1 MSSSSRSIA
10 AARSR
15 RAGES
20 QPPVSGG
27 RPGTSIGSHAAF
39 APPQPPSNNVRVAK
53 APIQQQQQQMPQ
65 NGLPFS
71 KLSISDAIGLVTLR
85 LGRVEQ
91 FVIDFE
97 NGELSSNTKSG
108 ASIPENSKIV
118 DNSVLTT
125 IINRLDSLE
134 KREGTNASTVASTFA
149 SSFASLDQVSKLE
162 KDLKETR
169 ELLSHL
175 IYKLELFSKETNDK
189 FCDFEGAI
197 SEIEKNM
204 EVHQFVDT
212 NDTLNIV
219 VAEQTPD
226 VVTEGNISLTTVDLK
241 NQTVDLKNQTVDLK
255 NPTVDL
261 KNPTVDLKNLI
272 KQEFSESNL

>member
-27 RPGTSIGSHAAF
+27 RPGTSIASHSAF
-39 APPQPPSNNVRVAK
+39 VQQQMPPPPSNNVRVAK
-53 APIQQQQQQMPQ
+53 QPIQQQMPPQ
-65 NGLPFS
+65 GASPFT

-91 FVIDFE
+91 FIIDFE
-97 NGELSSNTKSG
+97 HGEVSSNTKSG

-134 KREGTNASTVASTFA
+134 KREGSNASSVANTFA

-189 FCDFEGAI
+189 FVDFEGAI
-197 SEIEKNM
+197 TEIEKNM

-212 NDTLNIV
+212 NEILNVV

-226 VVTEGNISLTTVDLK
+226 VVTEGNISLTNVDLK

-255 NPTVDL
+255 N
-261 KNPTVDLKNLI
+261 LI

>member
-53 APIQQQQQQMPQ
+53 APIHQQQQQQMPQ

-91 FVIDFE
+91 FIIDFD
-97 NGELSSNTKSG
+97 NGNIVNSNSKG

-134 KREGTNASTVASTFA
+134 KREGTSVNANSFA

-189 FCDFEGAI
+189 FGDFEGAI
-197 SEIEKNM
+197 TEIEKNM

-212 NDTLNIV
+212 NEILNVV

-241 NQTVDLKNQTVDLK
+241 NQTVDLKNL
-255 NPTVDL
+255 
-261 KNPTVDLKNLI
+261 TVDLKNLI

>member
-39 APPQPPSNNVRVAK
+39 SQQQQMPPQPPQNNVRVAK
-53 APIQQQQQQMPQ
+53 APMQQQQQSKMSQQQMPQ

-85 LGRVEQ
+85 LGRIEQ

-97 NGELSSNTKSG
+97 NGEMSSNMKLE
-108 ASIPENSKIV
+108 ASIPENSRIV

-134 KREGTNASTVASTFA
+134 KKEGSSANANANASSVASLEQIA
-149 SSFASLDQVSKLE
+149 KIE
-162 KDLKETR
+162 KDLKETK

-189 FCDFEGAI
+189 FGDFEGAI

-212 NDTLNIV
+212 NEILNV
-219 VAEQTPD
+219 VVTEQTPD
-226 VVTEGNISLTTVDLK
+226 IVTEGNISLTTL
-241 NQTVDLKNQTVDLK
+241 
-255 NPTVDL
+255 
-261 KNPTVDLKNLI
+261 DLKNLI
-272 KQEFSESNL
+272 KQEFSASESTL

>member
-97 NGELSSNTKSG
+97 NDNIVNSNSKG

-134 KREGTNASTVASTFA
+134 KREGTSVNANSFA

-189 FCDFEGAI
+189 FGDFEGAI
-197 SEIEKNM
+197 TEIEKNM

-212 NDTLNIV
+212 NEILNVV

-226 VVTEGNISLTTVDLK
+226 VVTDGNISLTTVDLKNPTVDLKNLTVDLK
-241 NQTVDLKNQTVDLK
+241 NQTVDLKNH
-255 NPTVDL
+255 
-261 KNPTVDLKNLI
+261 TVDLKNLI

>member
-27 RPGTSIGSHAAF
+27 RPGTSIASHSAF
-39 APPQPPSNNVRVAK
+39 SQQQMPPQPPNNVRVAK
-53 APIQQQQQQMPQ
+53 APVQQQSKMPQQQMPQ

-85 LGRVEQ
+85 LGRIEQ

-97 NGELSSNTKSG
+97 SGNIANSSQSSG
-108 ASIPENSKIV
+108 GIPENSRVV

-134 KREGTNASTVASTFA
+134 KREGSSASSVASSEVVA
-149 SSFASLDQVSKLE
+149 KME
-162 KDLKETR
+162 KDLKETKD
-169 ELLSHL
+169 LLSHL
-175 IYKLELFSKETNDK
+175 IFKLELFSKETNEK
-189 FCDFEGAI
+189 FGDFEGAI
-197 SEIEKNM
+197 TEIEKNM
-204 EVHQFVDT
+204 ESHQFVEL
-212 NDTLNIV
+212 NDTMSANVIV
-219 VAEQTPD
+219 ESYD
-226 VVTEGNISLTTVDLK
+226 VTQLIPEGNISLTTLDLK
-241 NQTVDLKNQTVDLK
+241 T
-255 NPTVDL
+255 PTF
-261 KNPTVDLKNLI
+261 DLKNLI
-272 KQEFSESNL
+272 KQEFASSETN